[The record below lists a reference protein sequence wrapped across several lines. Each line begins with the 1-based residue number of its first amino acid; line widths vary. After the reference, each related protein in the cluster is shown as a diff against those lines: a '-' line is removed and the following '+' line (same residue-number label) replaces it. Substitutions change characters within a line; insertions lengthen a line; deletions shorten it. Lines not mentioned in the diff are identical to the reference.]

1 MPGIHT
7 ISVMSVAKLSL
18 NVLLSQST
26 REYILERSHMN
37 AASAGKPSAR
47 SAGSHYIREFTQ
59 GRNPLSVVCVEKSL
73 ASSPQLFS
81 IRDVMPNKG
90 QTDQRRSELHKGPSI
105 NVLGLHVVYKPS
117 ICSSCLLWLLSCP
130 TSAPQHLHNQHTCCA
145 AELVWS
151 AEAKS

>member
-1 MPGIHT
+1 
-7 ISVMSVAKLSL
+7 MSVAKLSS

-26 REYILERSHMN
+26 RGHTLERSHMN

-47 SAGSHYIREFTQ
+47 RTGSSNIREFTQ
-59 GRNPLSVVCVEKSL
+59 ERRNPLSVVCVEKSS

-90 QTDQRRSELHKGPSI
+90 KTNQRRSELHKGPSM

-117 ICSSCLLWLLSCP
+117 ICSSCLLWLLSCA
-130 TSAPQHLHNQHTCCA
+130 TSAPQHLCNQHTCCA
-145 AELVWS
+145 TELVWS